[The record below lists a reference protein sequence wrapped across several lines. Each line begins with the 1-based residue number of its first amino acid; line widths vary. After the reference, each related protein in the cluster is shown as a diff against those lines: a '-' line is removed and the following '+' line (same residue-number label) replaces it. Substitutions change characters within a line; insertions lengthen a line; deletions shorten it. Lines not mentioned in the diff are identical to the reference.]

1 MKTFKRRLRGLNK
14 EFLLTTNENRD
25 IFEFRASIESVD
37 ELIALLKLVR
47 NHKEIKNEIKESG
60 FDDLFFDIVPIAVK
74 MVVIKHEFAGFTLD
88 EFVLNDKFVLK
99 LQKTV
104 QPSQTKKKG

>member
-1 MKTFKRRLRGLNK
+1 MKVIKKRLGKFKKDCLCTINANK
-14 EFLLTTNENRD
+14 DR
-25 IFEFRASIESVD
+25 FEYSASVESVD
-37 ELIALLKLVR
+37 ELIELLKLVR
-47 NHKEIKNEIKESG
+47 NHKEIKNNIKESG

>member
-1 MKTFKRRLRGLNK
+1 MKVVKKRFGEKDCLCTINANK
-14 EFLLTTNENRD
+14 DR
-25 IFEFRASIESVD
+25 FEYSASVESVD
-37 ELIALLKLVR
+37 ELIELLKLVR
-47 NHKEIKNEIKESG
+47 NHKEIKNNIKESG

-74 MVVIKHEFAGFTLD
+74 MVLIKHEFAGFTLD